1 MAEYRI
7 RFVADTN
14 AANRSIGDIQKAI
27 KAVTKEFEA
36 AQIGS
41 DEFIESAS
49 DLSKLKQQLGDARN
63 AVVSIDNAYKSLNKA
78 IDANYAVA
86 TKAGQAAEAYNK
98 KLLGLVNEQLQ
109 AEDQARRKNFQAEV
123 DDWDKRFNLAV
134 AQSKRIAAQQR
145 GIMEFRAG
153 MGARGAIPEVAS
165 PIRGGANQ
173 FGSPAYFDA
182 LDKSLKDAIDS
193 AKDIGPKP
201 EAFSPYSLAAYETK
215 LRNLKEEARLI
226 APETARWKALTKE
239 IIQTERAVENINKRQ
254 SAGPSTRTR
263 LGAAGGAFLY
273 GGGLGGGIGSALG
286 GIAGGLAGGV
296 PGAFAGAAVGQAID
310 GLTTYAAAI
319 ATTYAEVNKAR
330 IALAGVVKDQKDY
343 DNAIAASTQISNN
356 FLLPIDQAT
365 RQFTKLQ
372 ASVAGAGFKTE
383 ETKQVFKGIASAI
396 IATGG
401 SAEDLNGALTATAQV
416 FSKGKVTAEELRG
429 QIGERLPGA
438 FTIFAQSI
446 GKTPQQLDE
455 ALQKGEVSL
464 DDFLKFTQ
472 ELTKRYATTA
482 EILAD
487 APENAG
493 ARLQVALT
501 AASAAYGGFFQQV
514 GAGFQDY
521 LTDLINFTI
530 ENEKQFK
537 TFVATLRVAAEDFYA
552 IFSGVIDSILPL
564 FENFF
569 KYIFDNFARGLNALA
584 TLADESRRAA
594 GGPEKRAAAMVDL
607 LYQGKPLEG
616 YFGGRRKAYEEAL
629 RVEIEYDK
637 KESKIQKD
645 RQSRISS
652 YVKNW
657 MKPVRPSQFG
667 MGLGTEGAA
676 SLAGGG
682 GGAGGKT
689 PKAKEPNIYLS
700 DASIA
705 IKDELQRRL
714 AAIEQNIK
722 LTEREKQLQS
732 ARLNFFADNAIAKAE
747 LDKKLLE
754 IEKAGYANRQDAL
767 DDANAEYTRAINEA
781 AIKREQA
788 FTSSILN
795 AIESETSALAEAEL
809 RLNSYNSGLEENEEL
824 IKAELFIRE
833 QLVGVEEKE
842 LPILKAAIDAYRE
855 LVKARVATNKELA
868 YQKKLNE
875 EILKPLQD
883 EIELL
888 RTVNEEEAK
897 RLALKQKFPS
907 LKEEDLNRV
916 YDLEKIRDNIKNVR
930 ELIDG
935 FVTET
940 SSDYKGFLKEV
951 ISGED
956 AVESLKKFQEG
967 LKDRVLTI
975 FLDFALAPV
984 EKFFKESLANLAI
997 DKLFPKTAVEDAAQ
1011 KQQPSTT
1018 PIEAQDKNT
1027 MATDKNTEAINSL
1040 TSSLQSSASQGTNN
1054 GTTLPGVSSPL
1065 MIPGVFGG
1073 LSPSLFLPGNA
1084 AASGISYEG
1093 VTPAMDI
1100 GLGSIGTP
1108 GLSAASENLDASLS
1122 SVVDSINKNA
1132 QEASDSGKAGAKW
1145 QESLGKVTQ
1154 GIGVAA
1160 GAILGIYAGISQI
1173 KEGGTGNVLSGIG
1186 SILLGVAGGIGGIA
1200 GLIPQSGKAA
1210 NGAVWKGG
1218 FTAFAN
1224 GGMVNGPT
1232 LGLIGE
1238 GRYNEAIVPLPNGRS
1253 IPVQFNG
1260 RSARDVMG
1268 NGNTAGSQ
1276 ALSIDMKF
1284 ETTKING
1291 VEYVSREQLEQAMA
1305 ETRRKAT
1312 RDGAAQGSQ
1321 LALSKIKNSPNTRR
1335 QLGM

>member
-41 DEFIESAS
+41 KDFVESAS
-49 DLSKLKQQLGDARN
+49 DLSKLKKELGDARN

-78 IDANYAVA
+78 IDANYAA
-86 TKAGQAAEAYNK
+86 ANKAGQAAEAYNK

-109 AEDQARRKNFQAEV
+109 AEDAARRKNFQAEV

-153 MGARGAIPEVAS
+153 MGARGAIPEVTS

-226 APETARWKALTKE
+226 APETARWKELTKE
-239 IIQTERAVENINKRQ
+239 IIQTERAVENINRRQ
-254 SAGPSTRTR
+254 SAGPSTRAR

-273 GGGLGGGIGSALG
+273 GGGLGGGIGSAVG

-310 GLTTYAAAI
+310 GLTAYGAAI

-343 DNAIAASTQISNN
+343 DNAVTASTQISNN

-383 ETKQVFKGIASAI
+383 ETKQVFNGIASAI

-401 SAEDLNGALTATAQV
+401 STEDLNGALTATAQV

-464 DDFLKFTQ
+464 ADFLKFTQ
-472 ELTKRYATTA
+472 ELTKRYAKTA

-521 LTDLINFTI
+521 LTDLINFTLD
-530 ENEKQFK
+530 NEKQFK
-537 TFVATLRVAAEDFYA
+537 TFVATIRVAAEDFYT
-552 IFSGVIDSILPL
+552 IFSSVVEAIGPI

-584 TLADESRRAA
+584 TLADESKRAT
-594 GGPEKRAAAMVDL
+594 GGPEKRAAAMVDA
-607 LYQGKPLEG
+607 LYQGRPLEG
-616 YFGGRRKAYEEAL
+616 YFGGRQKAYEEAL
-629 RVEIEYDK
+629 RVELEYDRK
-637 KESKIQKD
+637 QSKIEKD
-645 RQSRISS
+645 RQSRISG

-657 MKPVRPSQFG
+657 MSPVRPSQFG
-667 MGLGTEGAA
+667 MGLGTQGGA

-682 GGAGGKT
+682 GGAGGRT
-689 PKAKEPNIYLS
+689 AKAKEPNVYLS

-714 AAIEQNIK
+714 AAVEQNIK

-747 LDKKLLE
+747 LDKKVLE

-767 DDANAEYTRAINEA
+767 DDANAEYTRSINEA

-788 FTSSILN
+788 FTSPILN
-795 AIESETSALAEAEL
+795 AIESETTALAEAEL
-809 RLNSYNSGLEENEEL
+809 RLNAYNSGLEENEDL
-824 IKAELFIRE
+824 IRAELFIRE
-833 QLVGVEEKE
+833 QLTGVEEKE
-842 LPILKAAIDAYRE
+842 LPIVKAAIDAYRE
-855 LVKARVATNKELA
+855 LVATRTAVNKELV
-868 YQKKLNE
+868 YQKRLNE
-875 EILKPLQD
+875 EILKPLQN
-883 EIELL
+883 EIALL
-888 RTVNEEEAK
+888 RTVNEEEAR
-897 RLALKQKFPS
+897 RLELKQRFPS
-907 LKEEDLNRV
+907 LKEEDLNRI
-916 YDLEKIRDNIKNVR
+916 YNLEQVRDNIKKVR
-930 ELIDG
+930 ELIDS

-940 SSDYKGFLKEV
+940 TSDYKGFLKEV

-975 FLDFALAPV
+975 FLDFAIAPV
-984 EKFFKESLANLAI
+984 EKFFKEGLSGLAL
-997 DKLFPKTAVEDAAQ
+997 DKLFPQSEIDAAA
-1011 KQQPSTT
+1011 KKNQPSVT

-1027 MATDKNTEAINSL
+1027 TATDKNTEALNSL
-1040 TSSLQSSASQGTNN
+1040 SSALQAGQGQSTIAAAM
-1054 GTTLPGVSSPL
+1054 LPGISSPL
-1065 MIPGVFGG
+1065 MIPGAFGG
-1073 LSPSLFLPGNA
+1073 LSPSLFLAGNA
-1084 AASGISYEG
+1084 AGSGLSYEG
-1093 VTPAMDI
+1093 VTPAMNT
-1100 GLGSIGTP
+1100 GMGSIA
-1108 GLSAASENLDASLS
+1108 SADWAAASESMDASLS

-1132 QEASDSGKAGAKW
+1132 EEASDSGKAGAKW

-1154 GIGVAA
+1154 GIGIAA

-1173 KEGGTGNVLSGIG
+1173 QEGGTGNVLSGIG
-1186 SILLGVAGGIGGIA
+1186 SVLLGIAGGIGGFA
-1200 GLIPQSGKAA
+1200 GLFKAA

-1218 FTAFAN
+1218 FSAFAN

-1232 LGLIGE
+1232 LGLVGE

-1268 NGNTAGSQ
+1268 NGNNGGSQ

-1305 ETRRKAT
+1305 ETRKKAA

-1321 LALSKIKNSPNTRR
+1321 LALSKIKNSPSTRR

>member
-7 RFVADTN
+7 RFVADTSG
-14 AANRSIGDIQKAI
+14 ANRSISDIQKAI
-27 KAVTKEFEA
+27 KAVTKEFES
-36 AQIGS
+36 AQIGA
-41 DEFIESAS
+41 DDFVAAAS
-49 DLSKLKQQLGDARN
+49 DLSKLKQELGAAKG
-63 AVVSIDNAYKSLNKA
+63 AVVSIDQAYQSLNKA
-78 IDANYAVA
+78 IAANYDVA
-86 TKAGQAAEAYNK
+86 IKAGRAAEDYNK
-98 KLLGLVNEQLQ
+98 KLLGLVNDQIK

-134 AQSKRIAAQQR
+134 AQSKKIAAQQR
-145 GIMEFRAG
+145 GIMDFRAG

-226 APETARWKALTKE
+226 APETARWKELTKE
-239 IIQTERAVENINKRQ
+239 IIKTERAVENINKRQ
-254 SAGPSTRTR
+254 SAGPSTKAR

-273 GGGLGGGIGSALG
+273 GGGLGGGIGSAVG

-296 PGAFAGAAVGQAID
+296 PGAFAGAAVGQAVD

-319 ATTYAEVNKAR
+319 ATTYAEVNKSR

-383 ETKQVFKGIASAI
+383 ETKQVFNGIASAI

-401 SAEDLNGALTATAQV
+401 STEDLNGALTATAQV

-464 DDFLKFTQ
+464 ADFLKFTQ
-472 ELTKRYATTA
+472 ELTKRYAKTA

-521 LTDLINFTI
+521 LTDLLNFAI

-537 TFVATLRVAAEDFYA
+537 TFVATVRVAAEDFYT
-552 IFSGVIDSILPL
+552 IFSSVVDAIGPI

-584 TLADESRRAA
+584 TLADESSRAA
-594 GGPEKRAAAMVDL
+594 GGPEKRAAAMVDT
-607 LYQGKPLEG
+607 LYQDRPLEG
-616 YFGGRRKAYEEAL
+616 YFGGRRQAYEEAL
-629 RVEIEYDK
+629 GVELEYDK
-637 KESKIQKD
+637 KDSKIQKD

-657 MKPVRPSQFG
+657 MSPVRPSQFG
-667 MGLGTEGAA
+667 MGLGNQEGA

-682 GGAGGKT
+682 GGTGGRK
-689 PKAKEPNIYLS
+689 PKEKEPNIFLS
-700 DASIA
+700 DKSAQ
-705 IKDELQRRL
+705 IKDQLQQQL
-714 AAIEQNIK
+714 AIIQQNINF
-722 LTEREKQLQS
+722 TEREKELES
-732 ARLNFFADNAIAKAE
+732 ARLTFLADNAIAQEE
-747 LDKKLLE
+747 LNKRKLE
-754 IEKAGYANRQDAL
+754 IEKAGYANSQDAL
-767 DDANAEYTRAINEA
+767 DQANAEYVRAINEA
-781 AIKREQA
+781 RIKKENA
-788 FTSSILN
+788 FSAPFVN
-795 AIESETSALAEAEL
+795 AIENETQALAEAQF
-809 RLNSYNSGLEENEEL
+809 RLEAYNMGLGENEDL
-824 IKAELFIRE
+824 IRAELFIRE
-833 QLVGVEEKE
+833 KLAGVQEKE
-842 LPILKAAIDAYRE
+842 LPLLNAAVAAYRQ
-855 LVKARVATNKELA
+855 LVATKVAVNKELQ

-875 EILKPLQD
+875 EILKPLQN
-883 EIELL
+883 EIDLL
-888 RTVNEEEAK
+888 RTVNAEEAK
-897 RLALKQKFPS
+897 RLELKQRFPD
-907 LKEEDLNRV
+907 LKQQ
-916 YDLEKIRDNIKNVR
+916 DLERIYNLEKVRDNIKEVR
-930 ELIDG
+930 ALIDG
-935 FVTET
+935 FVTDT
-940 SSDYKGFLKEV
+940 ASDYKGFLKEV
-951 ISGED
+951 INGED
-956 AVESLKKFQEG
+956 AVDALKKFQEG
-967 LKDRVLTI
+967 LKDRALTI
-975 FLDFALAPV
+975 FLDFAIAPV
-984 EKFFKESLANLAI
+984 EKFLKESLTNFAL
-997 DKLFPKTAVEDAAQ
+997 DKFFPKGAEEGIGAAN
-1011 KQQPSTT
+1011 KASTN
-1018 PIEAQDKNT
+1018 PIEAQDTNT
-1027 MATDKNTEAINSL
+1027 QATNENTSALNTL
-1040 TSSLQSSASQGTNN
+1040 TKALQGEGAQNAATN
-1054 GTTLPGVSSPL
+1054 TALPGISSPL
-1065 MIPGVFGG
+1065 MIPGAFGG
-1073 LSPSLFLPGNA
+1073 LSPSLFMEGNA
-1084 AASGISYEG
+1084 DGSGISYEG
-1093 VTPAMDI
+1093 VTPATNTGM
-1100 GLGSIGTP
+1100 GSIAPTDWA
-1108 GLSAASENLDASLS
+1108 AASENMDSSLS

-1132 QEASDSGKAGAKW
+1132 DEAGEDGKAGAKW

-1154 GIGVAA
+1154 GIGIAA
-1160 GAILGIYAGISQI
+1160 GSILGIYAGISQI

-1186 SILLGVAGGIGGIA
+1186 SVLLSVAGGLGGFLNLA
-1200 GLIPQSGKAA
+1200 KAA

-1218 FTAFAN
+1218 FSAFAD
-1224 GGMVNGPT
+1224 GGMVKGPT
-1232 LGLIGE
+1232 LGLVGE
-1238 GRYNEAIVPLPNGRS
+1238 GKYNEAIVPLPNGRS

-1268 NGNTAGSQ
+1268 NGPTGGSQ
-1276 ALSIDMKF
+1276 GLAIDMKF

-1321 LALSKIKNSPNTRR
+1321 LALNKIKNSPNTRR